1 MPTNLPPELQQAWTR
16 VKQASRSA
24 WIRVKTISVRA
35 WAVTRDASQQSW
47 NRLRATSHAGWASA
61 VKLSTRTSLRA
72 SETAKRG
79 WISFRDSWT
88 KQDWLA
94 GIKPLP
100 PGMAGNLTAIA
111 IVTCLVVA
119 SLVYGDYYQRRI
131 EAARQIASGE
141 HPSQQNNPAPATPAP
156 VPEPVIPAGP
166 KAAPAPAADPK
177 LPQMGE
183 AFIERFQDETLS
195 DHWYISDG
203 WSNGDHMD
211 NDWRRSQV
219 GVGPNGLVLTM
230 ETAPNGH
237 PKPLVSAEVRT
248 LPFYRYGYFEVK
260 MKVPRGSGLV
270 TGVFTYA
277 HIDGATR
284 TNEIDIEI
292 LGKNTRILEATIH
305 ENGQSTSKR
314 IVLPFDSADGFHTF
328 GIDWRPNTI
337 VWYADGKKV
346 HEESGPVAARVIR
359 PQQFIID
366 FWGST
371 PLRDW
376 VGPFDRSKAPWKLEV
391 SCAAYSPTYTGT
403 LCD

>member
-1 MPTNLPPELQQAWTR
+1 MKEKLESLLRQSQTALNRAGIALGHARTAVRHGW
-16 VKQASRSA
+16 RSH
-24 WIRVKTISVRA
+24 V
-35 WAVTRDASQQSW
+35 QSW
-47 NRLRATSHAGWASA
+47 TS
-61 VKLSTRTSLRA
+61 
-72 SETAKRG
+72 
-79 WISFRDSWT
+79 
-88 KQDWLA
+88 QNWLA
-94 GIKPLP
+94 GVQPLP
-100 PGMAGNLTAIA
+100 KDMASHLAAIA
-111 IVTCLVVA
+111 MVTSITMT
-119 SLVYGDYYQRRI
+119 SLVYGEDYQRRFM
-131 EAARQIASGE
+131 EARSIASGE
-141 HPSQQNNPAPATPAP
+141 HPSQQKPLPDADPSPDLTAPPQP
-156 VPEPVIPAGP
+156 VPETATSG
-166 KAAPAPAADPK
+166 ASPAPAARAE
-177 LPQMGE
+177 LPQIGE
-183 AFIERFQDETLS
+183 AFVERFRDETLS

-219 GVGPNGLVLTM
+219 GLGPNGLFLTM
-230 ETAPNGH
+230 ETAPSGH

-277 HIDGATR
+277 HIDGNTR
-284 TNEIDIEI
+284 SNEIDIEI
-292 LGKNTRILEATIH
+292 LGKNTRVLEATIH
-305 ENGQSTSKR
+305 ENGRSTLKR
-314 IVLPFDSADGFHTF
+314 IALPFDSADGFHTF

-391 SCAAYSPTYTGT
+391 SCAAYSPTYAGT